1 MNVSRHALG
10 KLPRTAFTL
19 IELLVVIA
27 IIAILAGMLLPAL
40 SKAKNKAHGIKC
52 LNNLR
57 QLQLAWQLYADDNDG
72 LLPYNSNQTGYQQWF
87 GTANMAIATE
97 ATNISLMMSGL
108 IGRYAQTPEIFKCP
122 ADRSVAAGLGIPRI
136 RSVSMNGYMGGQNNG
151 QFYPN
156 IQASTYAKFRRTS
169 EIINPA
175 QRFVFL
181 DEEPTGLN
189 DGIYWVADPMPTATT
204 FIDYPASYHNDS
216 GGLSF
221 ADGHS
226 ETHRWVD
233 RRTVTRNGAHPN
245 SGTDVRWLISRSS
258 E

>member
-1 MNVSRHALG
+1 MISGLRLWPTLRRRG
-10 KLPRTAFTL
+10 FTL

-40 SKAKNKAHGIKC
+40 SKAKQKAHGIKC

-57 QLQLAWQLYADDNDG
+57 QLQLAWNLYAGDNEG
-72 LLPYNSNQTGYQQWF
+72 LLPYNSNQTTYQQWY
-87 GTANMAIATE
+87 GVNSMSVTVE
-97 ATNISLMMSGL
+97 ATNYTAMMAGL
-108 IGRYAQTPEIFKCP
+108 IGRYTSTPQIYKCP
-122 ADRSVAAGLGIPRI
+122 ADRSVDPALAIPRV

-156 IQASTYAKFRRTS
+156 IQASTYAKFTRFDA
-169 EIINPA
+169 IINPA
-175 QRFVFL
+175 DRFVFL

-189 DGIYWVADPMPTATT
+189 DGIFWVADPLPTATT
-204 FIDYPASYHNDS
+204 FIDYPASYHN
-216 GGLSF
+216 GACGLSF

-226 ETHRWVD
+226 ETHRWTD
-233 RRTVTRNGAHPN
+233 KRTLTRNGADPN
-245 SGTDVRWLISRSS
+245 SGADVRYLISRTS